1 MGSAGDNYPILNSQT
16 PRQFAS
22 TARLFS
28 AAGFNAL
35 RQAHVGVI
43 GIGGVGSWAAE
54 ALARSGVGALTL
66 VDMDHVAESNLN
78 RQVQALHS
86 TLGMAKGQ
94 ALKARLQDISP
105 DCAIT
110 LLDDFLTPENA
121 AEILGSAEVK
131 QQTQPQTQ
139 LQVQPQTG
147 QPAAQPGFW
156 IDATDDLRAKK
167 AIITTLAQMKR
178 LSALVVSGGAG
189 GKTDPTRIETA
200 DLSESSQDPLLSS
213 LRYDLRKHHGF
224 SRDQKMK
231 IMVVYSR
238 QQMINLEDC
247 DPAAKLACAGYGS
260 LVTVT
265 ATMGMVAAGAVINK
279 ILKG

>member
-1 MGSAGDNYPILNSQT
+1 MVLPPLFGSAGDNYPILNSQN

-28 AAGFNAL
+28 KDSFAAL

-66 VDMDHVAESNLN
+66 VDMDHVAQSNLN
-78 RQVQALHS
+78 RQAQALHS

-110 LLDDFLTPENA
+110 VIDDFLTAENA
-121 AEILGSAEVK
+121 AEILGGSLVGNLNKA
-131 QQTQPQTQ
+131 
-139 LQVQPQTG
+139 G
-147 QPAAQPGFW
+147 PASGPGFW

-167 AIITTLAQMKR
+167 AIITTLAQQKR
-178 LSALVVSGGAG
+178 LFTLVVSGGAG
-189 GKTDPTRIETA
+189 GKSDPTRIEIA
-200 DLSESSQDPLLSS
+200 DLSQSSQDPLLST
-213 LRYDLRKHHGF
+213 LRYDLRKHHGLP
-224 SRDQKMK
+224 RDQKMK
-231 IMVVYSR
+231 ITVVYSR
-238 QQMINLEDC
+238 QPMVNSEDC

-260 LVTVT
+260 IVTVT
-265 ATMGMVAAGAVINK
+265 ATMGLVAATAVMQK
-279 ILKG
+279 ILRN